1 MRRKDDDS
9 IEKTYY
15 KMREVVVIT
24 GILSSTL
31 RFWETKFTI
40 IKPFRE
46 NGQRYYSPKDIETIN
61 MIRYMIHEKGLKIE
75 AAQQELRRNRQGVDK
90 RFEVVERLKEIRSRI
105 EIMLEALNRKR

>member
-15 KMREVVVIT
+15 KMREVVEIT
-24 GILSSTL
+24 GIPASTL

-40 IKPFRE
+40 IKTFRE
-46 NGQRYYSPKDIETIN
+46 NGQRYYTPKDIETIN

-105 EIMLEALNRKR
+105 EIMLEALNKKR